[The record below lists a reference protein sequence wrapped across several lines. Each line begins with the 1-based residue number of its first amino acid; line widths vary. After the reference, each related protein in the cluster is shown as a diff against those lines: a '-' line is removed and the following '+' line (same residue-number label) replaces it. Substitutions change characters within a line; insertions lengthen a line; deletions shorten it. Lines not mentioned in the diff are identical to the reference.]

1 MWRWHRAGLM
11 SKLWVSFKTYNIC
24 ITAFQK
30 GSFTPVFIGSQ
41 KMTRCITML
50 RSCGRFYP
58 HWRTLPCV
66 GSFYCT
72 GWWLCLTKSKLNPS
86 RSRCSVGFHSHW
98 KRRFFLACCRP
109 DHQVSPAAP
118 KMILLTNNHRKRSS
132 CVSRTPP
139 NDSLYYQTFTFDLI
153 HLSQSHLDSLQE
165 PLDSIVLSHLC
176 AWSQE
181 DANRLR
187 GWEEL
192 WGVNTL
198 CWLSWRKTCS
208 VDPTRRSARKHFI
221 SS

>member
-1 MWRWHRAGLM
+1 M
-11 SKLWVSFKTYNIC
+11 
-24 ITAFQK
+24 Q
-30 GSFTPVFIGSQ
+30 
-41 KMTRCITML
+41 L
-50 RSCGRFYP
+50 RSILPTLTHASLCGIVLL
-58 HWRTLPCV
+58 HWVVTLSYKVKAKPKSV
-66 GSFYCT
+66 PMLSGFSFA
-72 GWWLCLTKSKLNPS
+72 LKKE
-86 RSRCSVGFHSHW
+86 V
-98 KRRFFLACCRP
+98 FLACCRP

-165 PLDSIVLSHLC
+165 PLDSIVSSHLC

-192 WGVNTL
+192 RGVNTL

>member
-1 MWRWHRAGLM
+1 MLSGF
-11 SKLWVSFKTYNIC
+11 SFALK
-24 ITAFQK
+24 K
-30 GSFTPVFIGSQ
+30 EV
-41 KMTRCITML
+41 
-50 RSCGRFYP
+50 
-58 HWRTLPCV
+58 
-66 GSFYCT
+66 
-72 GWWLCLTKSKLNPS
+72 
-86 RSRCSVGFHSHW
+86 
-98 KRRFFLACCRP
+98 FLACCRP

-165 PLDSIVLSHLC
+165 PLDSIILSHLC

-192 WGVNTL
+192 RGVNTL

-208 VDPTRRSARKHFI
+208 VDPTRRSSRKHFI
-221 SS
+221 SSQSNCCENSIARKMLQKTIQKLKLYISVVATCQIWAQKHLLRVQKRFWLTWFCHH